1 VNFYKH
7 HLGDYAGAT
16 AHLSWD
22 EDMAYTRLLRAY
34 YLREGPIPDAEKH
47 RLTRATSKA
56 ERAAIDT
63 VLNEFF
69 QLREDGWHNKRAD
82 AEVAA
87 YQSQAN
93 TNRLIARTRP
103 RTVDEPLNEPSTN
116 RPPAYSASGAPNQ
129 KPEPRTRNQK
139 PEENQKQG
147 AVAPDWLPPEFAE
160 FLQHRREKKS
170 AMTPTAIRGAIAKL
184 GRWRAEGKDI
194 AAIIRHSIEQ
204 GYTGIFEPPPE
215 RVNGSRVTA
224 NNVSA
229 AQEWVRREQEK
240 DEHENR
246 AS

>member
-1 VNFYKH
+1 
-7 HLGDYAGAT
+7 
-16 AHLSWD
+16 
-22 EDMAYTRLLRAY
+22 MAYTRLLRAY
-34 YLREGPIPDAEKH
+34 YLREGPIPDAEKY
-47 RLTRATSKA
+47 RLTRAGSKA

-63 VLNEFF
+63 VLNEYFH
-69 QLREDGWHNKRAD
+69 LLEDGWHNKRAD

-93 TNRLIARTRP
+93 TNRRIARTRP
-103 RTVDEPLNEPSTN
+103 RTVDEPLHESSTN
-116 RPPAYSASGAPNQ
+116 RPPAYSAYGAPNQ

-139 PEENQKQG
+139 PEEPQNG
-147 AVAPDWLPPEFAE
+147 AGAPAWVPPEFEE
-160 FLQHRREKKS
+160 FLQHRREKKQS
-170 AMTPTAIRGAIAKL
+170 MTPTAIRNAIAKL

-204 GYTGIFEPPPE
+204 GYTGIFEPTD
-215 RVNGSRVTA
+215 RVNGSRRQGVTA

-240 DEHENR
+240 DEHEKH